1 MFHFWY
7 PCVGKLWQ
15 LFKMPE
21 KTLENWEWRKM
32 FFIELDEFPQFTEA
46 SVKIRIHRCTW
57 QSRWKGHCK
66 TWKDACSC
74 SVHARIF
81 STKTAMTTSEEDDD
95 ASYWHAIFTKTVA
108 KHLSSYSPGLTAT
121 PLYTFYD
128 LLLKRNY
135 RFFSRFAS
143 NNNSDYLHF
152 PALFFCSRVSLS
164 FESSPALHWCQIYR
178 NKTDVQKYCSENWKK
193 RERKSTQSHKN
204 KYNCEVSQVNNGTSI
219 KTAKLRRDFVSSS
232 QLFCN
237 LTHKKASFWWD
248 YKK

>member
-1 MFHFWY
+1 
-7 PCVGKLWQ
+7 
-15 LFKMPE
+15 MPE

-128 LLLKRNY
+128 LFGIRGEAANPTICYVLSHSWLLIWELEIRGIF
-135 RFFSRFAS
+135 RWSGIFLPSA
-143 NNNSDYLHF
+143 
-152 PALFFCSRVSLS
+152 
-164 FESSPALHWCQIYR
+164 
-178 NKTDVQKYCSENWKK
+178 
-193 RERKSTQSHKN
+193 
-204 KYNCEVSQVNNGTSI
+204 
-219 KTAKLRRDFVSSS
+219 
-232 QLFCN
+232 
-237 LTHKKASFWWD
+237 
-248 YKK
+248 

>member
-1 MFHFWY
+1 M
-7 PCVGKLWQ
+7 K
-15 LFKMPE
+15 
-21 KTLENWEWRKM
+21 ENV
-32 FFIELDEFPQFTEA
+32 FIELDEFPQFTEA

-152 PALFFCSRVSLS
+152 PALFFVVLCVSLIWVL
-164 FESSPALHWCQIYR
+164 PCC
-178 NKTDVQKYCSENWKK
+178 TDVKSIEIRQMFKNIVAKIGR
-193 RERKSTQSHKN
+193 RERENPHNHIKINTTVKSRK
-204 KYNCEVSQVNNGTSI
+204 
-219 KTAKLRRDFVSSS
+219 
-232 QLFCN
+232 
-237 LTHKKASFWWD
+237 
-248 YKK
+248 

>member
-1 MFHFWY
+1 M
-7 PCVGKLWQ
+7 K
-15 LFKMPE
+15 
-21 KTLENWEWRKM
+21 ENV
-32 FFIELDEFPQFTEA
+32 FIELDEFRQFTEA

-152 PALFFCSRVSLS
+152 PALFFV
-164 FESSPALHWCQIYR
+164 ALIWVLPCC
-178 NKTDVQKYCSENWKK
+178 TDVKSIEIRQMFQKYCSENWKK
-193 RERKSTQSHKN
+193 RRERKSTQSHKN
-204 KYNCEVSQVNNGTSI
+204 KYNCEVSRVNNGTSI

-248 YKK
+248 YKKQV

>member
-1 MFHFWY
+1 M
-7 PCVGKLWQ
+7 
-15 LFKMPE
+15 LF
-21 KTLENWEWRKM
+21 L
-32 FFIELDEFPQFTEA
+32 Q
-46 SVKIRIHRCTW
+46 
-57 QSRWKGHCK
+57 
-66 TWKDACSC
+66 
-74 SVHARIF
+74 
-81 STKTAMTTSEEDDD
+81 
-95 ASYWHAIFTKTVA
+95 TVA
-108 KHLSSYSPGLTAT
+108 KHLSSPGFLTEAAI
-121 PLYTFYD
+121 
-128 LLLKRNY
+128 LLRSFVKENY

-248 YKK
+248 YKKISLVGKGLEIVRLFKDAIENYMNYVWIWKNDLVSCHNAKFIRPAHMVEWTFERPHIHTYNTKVQLPFFTPFWTVFQLLTVSNFEKSIILHWPQ

>member
-1 MFHFWY
+1 M
-7 PCVGKLWQ
+7 K
-15 LFKMPE
+15 
-21 KTLENWEWRKM
+21 ENV
-32 FFIELDEFPQFTEA
+32 FIELDEFPQFTEA

-81 STKTAMTTSEEDDD
+81 STKTAMTTSEEDDDGLFCSKND

-152 PALFFCSRVSLS
+152 PALFFV
-164 FESSPALHWCQIYR
+164 ALIWVLPCC
-178 NKTDVQKYCSENWKK
+178 TDVKSIEIRQMFKNIVAKIGR
-193 RERKSTQSHKN
+193 RERENPHNHIKINTTVKSR
-204 KYNCEVSQVNNGTSI
+204 E
-219 KTAKLRRDFVSSS
+219 
-232 QLFCN
+232 
-237 LTHKKASFWWD
+237 
-248 YKK
+248 